1 MLSEKK
7 TVCPFCTPRANT
19 QTALTEKQH
28 KILIMI
34 ANGLRTQE
42 IAFELGVKPET
53 VSKHLEAVRKKL
65 NAKTNAHATY
75 IACRNKEI

>member
-1 MLSEKK
+1 
-7 TVCPFCTPRANT
+7 
-19 QTALTEKQH
+19 
-28 KILIMI
+28 MI